1 MAKAKTVHEYLEQLP
16 DDRRQSMQKVL
27 ETVRGSL
34 PPGYQESMSWGMI
47 TWEIP
52 LERYPETYNKQPL
65 GYAALAS
72 QKNHMS
78 LYLMA
83 VYADSEQEMWL
94 REEFAKSGKK
104 LDIGKSCLRFRS
116 ADDLPLDVIGQLIAS
131 TPPET
136 LIERYEK
143 SRDRSAK

>member
-1 MAKAKTVHEYLEQLP
+1 MAKAKTADEYLEQLP

-27 ETVRGSL
+27 ETVRASL

-72 QKNHMS
+72 QKNYMS

-83 VYADSEQEMWL
+83 VYADSEQEKWL
-94 REEFAKSGKK
+94 REQFAKSGKK

-136 LIERYEK
+136 FIERYEK
-143 SRDRSAK
+143 SREKGAK